1 MNNNMAINTYIT
13 TTKSKKQSKQ
23 EEQRQSNGNGEY
35 LDGHQMGGEFGGKWV
50 KR

>member
-23 EEQRQSNGNGEY
+23 EEQRQNYDTESVLMIAMWEGREGER
-35 LDGHQMGGEFGGKWV
+35 L